1 MKINENEL
9 KIIIRNHADAERMR
23 QGMPIGRR
31 VNQRIFQEDYVR
43 DVLGIQ
49 IPLNESSPWSMEMRE
64 RIIEEQLLFEGFFAD
79 FKDIAGNMKNFA
91 LGLRYVMED
100 PSRIKEF
107 VKLVM
112 EGVQEKFEKIKA
124 AFQRL
129 LKILDKMAKAKNKEL
144 EKKMKSKKFSAEG
157 FKKYL
162 TIVLKSIINLYQG
175 VRKMSGW
182 KQAAFSVG
190 AATGITYVYN
200 TLVDVAPPLTD
211 EEKVKQIEAAL
222 GALAGGLKTIKGEGA
237 MVYSNAILE
246 AGLVGLTYGP
256 DGDRVDEKFLDKL
269 KDKAKG
275 AIDKVKD
282 KVKKGTDKAAD
293 AEGKAEKAK
302 DTVEKAG
309 GGDALQNFL
318 IDPAI
323 KMMKSIGKGVV
334 KNLALDA
341 VAGAVSGGV
350 GALISW
356 ARKAFKGA
364 KTMVSA
370 VGPAVEKFVSKVK
383 GDKGEAE
390 EAEAGK
396 GDPTEGKGGEEKKPE
411 EGEKKNEARI
421 RKMVRDIMISER
433 LY

>member
-1 MKINENEL
+1 MRINENEL

-64 RIIEEQLLFEGFFAD
+64 RIIEEQLLFEGFFSD
-79 FKDIAGNMKNFA
+79 FKDLAGNMKNFA

-100 PSRIKEF
+100 PSRIKQF

-112 EGVQEKFEKIKA
+112 AGVQEKFDKLKA
-124 AFQRL
+124 AFTKL
-129 LKILDKMAKAKNKEL
+129 IKVLDKMAKAKDKEL
-144 EKKMKSKKFSAEG
+144 AKKMKSKKFSAEG

-175 VRKMSGW
+175 VRKMDGW
-182 KQAAFSVG
+182 KQAAVSIG
-190 AATGITYVYN
+190 AATGITYVFN
-200 TLVDVAPPLTD
+200 TLTDVAPPLTD
-211 EEKVKQIEAAL
+211 EEKVAQIEAAF
-222 GALAGGLKTIKGEGA
+222 GALAGGLKTLKGEGA

-246 AGLVGLTYGP
+246 AGLVGMTYGP
-256 DGDRVDEKFLDKL
+256 DGERVDEFLGKL

-282 KVKKGTDKAAD
+282 KVKGDKSG
-293 AEGKAEKAK
+293 EGEGESEEKSGG
-302 DTVEKAG
+302 DEG
-309 GGDALQNFL
+309 GGSDLDKLLIQPALN
-318 IDPAI
+318 
-323 KMMKSIGKGVV
+323 MMKSIGKSVV

-341 VAGAVSGGV
+341 VLGAVSGGV

-370 VGPAVEKFVSKVK
+370 VGPAVEKFIAKVK
-383 GDKGEAE
+383 GDKGEAK

-396 GDPTEGKGGEEKKPE
+396 GDPTAGKGGEEKKPE

-421 RKMVRDIMISER
+421 RKMVRDIMLSER

>member
-1 MKINENEL
+1 MRINENEL
-9 KIIIRNHADAERMR
+9 KIIIRNHADAERIR

-64 RIIEEQLLFEGFFAD
+64 RIIEEQLLFEGFFSD
-79 FKDIAGNMKNFA
+79 FKDLAGGMKNFA

-100 PSRIKEF
+100 PSRIKQF

-112 EGVQEKFEKIKA
+112 AGVQEKFEKLKA

-129 LKILDKMAKAKNKEL
+129 LKVLDKMAKAKDKEL
-144 EKKMKSKKFSAEG
+144 AKKMKAKKFSAEG

-162 TIVLKSIINLYQG
+162 TIILKSIVNLYQG
-175 VRKMSGW
+175 VRKMDGW
-182 KQAAFSVG
+182 KQAAVSIG
-190 AATGITYVYN
+190 AATGITYLFN
-200 TLVDVAPPLTD
+200 TLTDVAPPLTD
-211 EEKVKQIEAAL
+211 EEKIAQIDAAL
-222 GALAGGLKTIKGEGA
+222 GALSGGLSKIQGEGA
-237 MVYSNAILE
+237 IPYSNAILE
-246 AGLVGLTYGP
+246 AGLVGMTYGP
-256 DGDRVDEKFLDKL
+256 DGERVDEFLGKL

-282 KVKKGTDKAAD
+282 KVKKGVDKAAD

-309 GGDALQNFL
+309 GGDAVQEFL
-318 IDPAI
+318 IDPAL
-323 KMMKSIGKGVV
+323 KMMKSIGKSVV

-341 VAGAVSGGV
+341 VLGAVSGGI

-370 VGPAVEKFVSKVK
+370 VGPAVEKFISKVK
-383 GDKGEAE
+383 GDKGEAK

-396 GDPTEGKGGEEKKPE
+396 GDPTEGKGGEKKPE